1 MSELLKAFE
10 KRRSM
15 YSLGKTKTVSEQKIR
30 EIVET
35 AVKHV
40 PSPFN
45 SQSARVVLLFGSESE
60 RFWGIVREAL
70 RAVVPPEA
78 FGKTE
83 EKIRSFDAGF
93 GTILFFEDQAVVT
106 GLQERFALYADNFP
120 IWSLQSNGMLE
131 FAVWTSLADVG
142 VGASLQHYNP
152 LVDEG
157 VRKAW
162 DVPASWKLLAEMP
175 FGSIEAAAG
184 EKEFLP
190 LTDRIRVFGEKK

>member
-70 RAVVPPEA
+70 RAVVPPDA

>member
-10 KRRSM
+10 KRRSI

-78 FGKTE
+78 FEKTE

-93 GTILFFEDQAVVT
+93 GTVLFFEDQSVVT

-162 DVPASWKLLAEMP
+162 DIPASWKLLAEMP

-184 EKEFLP
+184 DKEFLP